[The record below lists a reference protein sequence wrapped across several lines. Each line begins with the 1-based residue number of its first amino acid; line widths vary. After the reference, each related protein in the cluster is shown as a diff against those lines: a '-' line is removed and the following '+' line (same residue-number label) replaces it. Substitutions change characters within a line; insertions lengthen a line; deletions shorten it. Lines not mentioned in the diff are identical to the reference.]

1 MGKTSSSVK
10 NRYNAKAYIR
20 WSIMLK
26 PELAEAMD
34 RERGEIGKNEFV
46 RFLFDQYMTSK
57 QSKQVEE

>member
-1 MGKTSSSVK
+1 MGKTSASVK

-46 RFLFDQYMTSK
+46 RILFDQYMKSK
-57 QSKQVEE
+57 NGESNV